1 MRFFSA
7 MVNQRQLHKP
17 WKKSG
22 ILLSVF
28 FFFLVSFAYHSFI
41 LYIFRNVCMCSKG
54 ERKRKKTESYAAAQQ
69 LCNIF
74 VVLNWCLWYR
84 NPAFITWFKMKKND
98 LRAANFPKKKKKT
111 FPLSFYFVNAAETKE
126 IDLVFL
132 APTKSTL
139 GNQPKIIQEYP
150 YKNKEKSHKVNDF
163 KPR

>member
-1 MRFFSA
+1 MVPQSGFYYVIQNEEKRSPSSQFS
-7 MVNQRQLHKP
+7 
-17 WKKSG
+17 
-22 ILLSVF
+22 
-28 FFFLVSFAYHSFI
+28 
-41 LYIFRNVCMCSKG
+41 
-54 ERKRKKTESYAAAQQ
+54 
-69 LCNIF
+69 
-74 VVLNWCLWYR
+74 
-84 NPAFITWFKMKKND
+84 
-98 LRAANFPKKKKKT
+98 KKKKKT